1 MLKFEGIEIGTTI
14 KAFDFEP
21 FPGRRD
27 RYVVG
32 KYVRSEWDMGAKFF
46 VIECEED
53 SAFTG
58 DYNRIGLE
66 VLIPMEMT
74 FDYDER
80 VTVVAEPGAPKSK
93 LIHDLAAELGLP
105 VIDLSIK
112 Q

>member
-1 MLKFEGIEIGTTI
+1 MLKFEDIELGTTI
-14 KAFDFEP
+14 KAFDFQP

-32 KYVRSEWDMGAKFF
+32 KYVRSEWDMGSKFF
-46 VIECEED
+46 VILCEED

-66 VLIPMEMT
+66 VLVPMELM

-80 VTVVAEPGAPKSK
+80 VVEMSKPLTVKP
-93 LIHDLAAELGLP
+93 I
-105 VIDLSIK
+105 
-112 Q
+112 